1 MMVFKLDQIA
11 RQRTLIAFNQEMKMI
26 LSGQMSYCCI
36 MIKKKKKKIN
46 QARFCHFQAFAY
58 LDLECPIHKI
68 LLNNFDL

>member
-36 MIKKKKKKIN
+36 MIKKKKKN
-46 QARFCHFQAFAY
+46 QSG
-58 LDLECPIHKI
+58 KI
-68 LLNNFDL
+68 LSFPGFRLSRSGMPNT